1 MKFTKNE
8 LAKFMIANYK
18 GEVQVPANFSADSV
32 FTPEEA
38 ITNAFHSIIGT
49 NENSTVEDYILA
61 FRREDARLGVFAVIE
76 EVLREGII
84 YESWKN
90 PFFEMFVETRS
101 QARGDSTK
109 FYIESKQEVVVSR
122 ISKDGKVALDRQR
135 FDEGYELTVETQTR
149 GAKVY
154 EHIARIMTRRTGWGK
169 FVAALYEAMERD
181 IAEMCYSAFATMVNN
196 LPTQFIHRGTYDAAA
211 IKEKIRNVKM
221 ASGASSVTL
230 FGTELAIETLT
241 LEAGAGANVAYIQAI
256 GSDAIKDE
264 LHRTGRVGTWYG
276 HLLVELP
283 NGFQV
288 GAGLNTNKL
297 VMPDNIIYIVPNVEE
312 KPVKLVVE
320 PELIDINE
328 SSLARVDDTIEVAA
342 RWTVGAKVIT
352 GSAMAAFIKQ

>member
-61 FRREDARLGVFAVIE
+61 FRREDARLGVFAIIE

-84 YESWKN
+84 NESWKN
-90 PFFEMFVETRS
+90 PFFDLFVETRS
-101 QARGDSTK
+101 QARGDKTV

-122 ISKDGKVALDRQR
+122 ISKDGRVSLDRQR

-196 LPTQFIHRGTYDAAA
+196 LPTQFVHHGTYDATEL
-211 IKEKIRNVKM
+211 KRVIRNVKM
-221 ASGASSVTL
+221 ASGASSVTI
-230 FGTELAIETLT
+230 FGTELALDPLSEDNTIMYMNSNEVM
-241 LEAGAGANVAYIQAI
+241 N
-256 GSDAIKDE
+256 E
-264 LHRTGRVGTWYG
+264 LYNTGRLGKWYG
-276 HLLVELP
+276 HDVIELP
-283 NGFQV
+283 NGFKI
-288 GAGLNTNKL
+288 GSGLNTNNL
-297 VMPDNIIYIVPNVEE
+297 VLSDKVIYVIPNVEE

-342 RWTVGAKVIT
+342 RWTVGAKVVV
-352 GSAMAAFIKQ
+352 GSAIGASINQ

>member
-8 LAKFMIANYK
+8 LAKFMVANYK

-49 NENSTVEDYILA
+49 NENSTVEDYVLA
-61 FRREDARLGVFAVIE
+61 FRREEARLGVFAIIE

-90 PFFEMFVETRS
+90 PFFERFVETRS
-101 QARGDSTK
+101 QARGDKTV

-169 FVAALYEAMERD
+169 FVQALYEAMERD
-181 IAEMCYSAFATMVNN
+181 IAEMCYSAFVAMTKN
-196 LPTQFIHRGTYDAAA
+196 LPNQFAHHGTYDATELKR
-211 IKEKIRNVKM
+211 IIRNVKM
-221 ASGASSVTL
+221 ISGASSVTI
-230 FGTELAIETLT
+230 FGTELA
-241 LEAGAGANVAYIQAI
+241 LEPLSEDNTIMYIN
-256 GSDAIKDE
+256 STDVMNE
-264 LHRTGRVGTWYG
+264 VYNTGRLGKWYG
-276 HLLVELP
+276 HDVVELP
-283 NGFQV
+283 NGFKQ
-288 GAGLNTNKL
+288 GTGLTEMVLDDK
-297 VMPDNIIYIVPNVEE
+297 IIYVIPNVEE

-328 SSLARVDDTIEVAA
+328 SSIARVDDTIEVAA
-342 RWTVGAKVIT
+342 RWTVGAQVIT
-352 GSAMAAFIKQ
+352 GSAMGGVLQP

>member
-8 LAKFMIANYK
+8 LAKFMVANYK

-61 FRREDARLGVFAVIE
+61 FRREDARLGVFAIIE

-84 YESWKN
+84 NETWKN
-90 PFFEMFVETRS
+90 PFFDLFVETRS

-122 ISKDGKVALDRQR
+122 ISKDGRVSLDRQR
-135 FDEGYELTVETQTR
+135 FDEGYEMTVETQTR

-169 FVAALYEAMERD
+169 FVQALYEAMERD
-181 IAEMCYSAFATMVNN
+181 IAEMCYKAFADVVNG
-196 LPTQFIHRGTYDAAA
+196 LPIQFVHHGTYSSTD

-221 ASGASSVTL
+221 ISGASSVTL
-230 FGTELAIETLT
+230 VGTELALEGLT
-241 LEAGAGANVAYIQAI
+241 QDGGITYVEAI
-256 GSDAIKDE
+256 GTDAIRNE
-264 LHRTGRVGTWYG
+264 LHETGRVGYWYG
-276 HLLVELP
+276 HPCIEIP
-283 NGFQV
+283 NNFLSGT
-288 GAGLNTNKL
+288 GLQEMVL
-297 VMPDNIIYIVPNVEE
+297 PDNIVYIIPNMET
-312 KPVKLVVE
+312 KPIKAVIE
-320 PELIDINE
+320 PELIDIAN
-328 SSLARVDDTIEVAA
+328 SAIARVDDTLEVQI
-342 RWTVGAKVIT
+342 RWTAGANVVT
-352 GSAMAAFIKQ
+352 GSAIGAFIQQP

>member
-1 MKFTKNE
+1 MQFTKQE
-8 LAKFMIANYK
+8 LAKFMVANYK

-61 FRREDARLGVFAVIE
+61 FRREDARLGVFAIIE

-90 PFFEMFVETRS
+90 PFFERFVETRS
-101 QARGDSTK
+101 QARGDKTV

-196 LPTQFIHRGTYDAAA
+196 LPTQFIHRGQYNAAA
-211 IKEKIRNVKM
+211 IKKAIRNVKM

-230 FGTELAIETLT
+230 FGTELALETLT
-241 LEAGAGANVAYIQAI
+241 QDNTIMYIN
-256 GSDAIKDE
+256 STDVMNEVYK
-264 LHRTGRVGTWYG
+264 TGRLGKWYG
-276 HLLVELP
+276 HDVVELP
-283 NGFQV
+283 NGFQI
-288 GAGLNTNKL
+288 GAGLNTDKL
-297 VMPDNIIYIVPNVEE
+297 VMSDKVVYIIPNIEE

-342 RWTVGAKVIT
+342 RWTVGAQVIT
-352 GSAMAAFIKQ
+352 GCAMGAFIVNP

>member
-61 FRREDARLGVFAVIE
+61 FRREDARLGVFAIIE

-90 PFFEMFVETRS
+90 PFFERFVETRS
-101 QARGDSTK
+101 QARGDKTV

-181 IAEMCYSAFATMVNN
+181 IAEMCYSAFATMVEN
-196 LPTQFIHRGTYDAAA
+196 LPTQFVHHGTYDAAQL
-211 IKEKIRNVKM
+211 KRVIRNVKM
-221 ASGASSVTL
+221 ASGASSVTI
-230 FGTELAIETLT
+230 FGTELALEPLNDDNTIIYMTSKDVQNELYHTGRLGKWFGHDVIE
-241 LEAGAGANVAYIQAI
+241 LENGFKI
-256 GSDAIKDE
+256 GS
-264 LHRTGRVGTWYG
+264 
-276 HLLVELP
+276 
-283 NGFQV
+283 
-288 GAGLNTNKL
+288 GLNTNNMVLSDK
-297 VMPDNIIYIVPNVEE
+297 VVYVIPNVEE

-328 SSLARVDDTIEVAA
+328 SSIARVDDTIEIAA
-342 RWTVGAKVIT
+342 RWTVGAKVVV
-352 GSAMAAFIKQ
+352 GSAIGASIDN

>member
-8 LAKFMIANYK
+8 LAKFMVANYK

-61 FRREDARLGVFAVIE
+61 FRREDARLGVFAIIE

-84 YESWKN
+84 NEAWKN
-90 PFFEMFVETRS
+90 PFFDLFVETRS

-122 ISKDGKVALDRQR
+122 ISKDGRVSLDRQR

-169 FVAALYEAMERD
+169 FVQVLYEAMERD
-181 IAEMCYSAFATMVNN
+181 IAEMCYKAFADVVNG
-196 LPTQFIHRGTYDAAA
+196 LPIQFVHHGTYSSTD

-221 ASGASSVTL
+221 ISGASSVTL
-230 FGTELAIETLT
+230 VGTELALEGLT
-241 LEAGAGANVAYIQAI
+241 QDGGISYVEAI
-256 GSDAIKDE
+256 GTDAIRNE
-264 LHRTGRVGTWYG
+264 LHETGRVGHWYG
-276 HLLVELP
+276 HVCIEIP
-283 NGFQV
+283 NNFLSGT
-288 GAGLNTNKL
+288 GLQEMVL
-297 VMPDNIIYIVPNVEE
+297 PDNIVYIIPNMET
-312 KPVKLVVE
+312 KPIKAVIE
-320 PELIDINE
+320 PELIDIAN
-328 SSLARVDDTIEVAA
+328 SAIARVDDTLEVQI
-342 RWTVGAKVIT
+342 RWTAGANVIT
-352 GSAMAAFIKQ
+352 GSAIGAFIQQP

>member
-8 LAKFMIANYK
+8 LAKFMVANYK

-90 PFFEMFVETRS
+90 PFFERFVETRS
-101 QARGDSTK
+101 QARGDKTV

-196 LPTQFIHRGTYDAAA
+196 LPTQFIHRGNYNTTE
-211 IKEKIRNVKM
+211 IKRAIRNVKM
-221 ASGASSVTL
+221 LSGASSVTL
-230 FGTELAIETLT
+230 FGTELA
-241 LEAGAGANVAYIQAI
+241 LEPLSQDNSIMYLQSNDVRNEVYQN
-256 GSDAIKDE
+256 
-264 LHRTGRVGTWYG
+264 GRLGKWYG
-276 HLLVELP
+276 HDIVELP
-283 NGFQV
+283 NGFKV
-288 GAGLNTNKL
+288 GSGLNANNM
-297 VMPDNIIYIVPNVEE
+297 VMSDKVVYIIPNIEE

-342 RWTVGAKVIT
+342 RWTVGAKVVV
-352 GSAMAAFIKQ
+352 GSAMGAFIQP

>member
-61 FRREDARLGVFAVIE
+61 FRREDARLGVFAIIE

-90 PFFEMFVETRS
+90 PFFERFVETRS
-101 QARGDSTK
+101 QTRGDKTV

-196 LPTQFIHRGTYDAAA
+196 LPTQFVHHGTYDAAEL
-211 IKEKIRNVKM
+211 KRVIRNVKM
-221 ASGASSVTL
+221 ASGASSVTI
-230 FGTELAIETLT
+230 FGTELALDPLSEDNTIMYMNSNEVM
-241 LEAGAGANVAYIQAI
+241 N
-256 GSDAIKDE
+256 E
-264 LHRTGRVGTWYG
+264 LYNTGRLGKWYG
-276 HLLVELP
+276 HDVVELP
-283 NGFQV
+283 NGFKI
-288 GAGLNTNKL
+288 GSGLNTNNL
-297 VMPDNIIYIVPNVEE
+297 VLSDKVIYVIPNVEE

-342 RWTVGAKVIT
+342 RWTVGAKVVV
-352 GSAMAAFIKQ
+352 GSAIGASINQ